1 MSFCFEQYYV
11 KTTYLRTREANT
23 PRQNCMVK
31 TLHAYRICY
40 HNSVVSIIFVHSFTR
55 ISNAFMFF
63 SLCPYTYTTFVQPCI
78 ARIECVYT
86 LFDCS
91 CVCCCC
97 FCCALSPSISSQ
109 CAFSLFLTSLLYL
122 IRTFDFLCILW
133 TFFCPVFLM
142 GAYD

>member
-1 MSFCFEQYYV
+1 MSKLLIYV
-11 KTTYLRTREANT
+11 RVKRTHPGKIAWLKH
-23 PRQNCMVK
+23 C
-31 TLHAYRICY
+31 
-40 HNSVVSIIFVHSFTR
+40 TR
-55 ISNAFMFF
+55 IGYAIIIASSRSYSSTRLYGFQMPSCFF
-63 SLCPYTYTTFVQPCI
+63 SLCPYTYTTVVQPCI
-78 ARIECVYT
+78 ARIACVYT

-122 IRTFDFLCILW
+122 VRTFDFLCILW

-142 GAYD
+142 GAYV